1 MSLSS
6 QPGDADFIGEIDFLN
21 IGDSSRRASN
31 DNSARN
37 SPSQEVGASPVTQ
50 TNEQSGRLSF
60 KLYDK
65 GGLLSAN
72 EEGVERTNAAAA
84 RIQKYVRRR
93 LARKFVRSEM
103 PRLLTRRALHEHV
116 TLVNQLTDFA
126 WRLGPRASL
135 EERREAAQ
143 GLFELL
149 KTVRSDQEV
158 AISRAMAASDLPAHL
173 VKLAGFEVHAKA
185 SHQAALCLATMTNLA
200 SIGTSIELA
209 QAGAL
214 PVLVNALMSSDPPTV
229 YYGTACLQN
238 IMAEPDV
245 LESYEFMAIL
255 AASEVESR
263 LEALAAVPNPHM
275 ASVAAG
281 ALANVKQS
289 PQRAQMR
296 AATLIQ
302 AHMRGSISRINSG
315 AGKISPPPI
324 PEESELDEVA
334 SASAAEQV
342 DQRAAVVAAAQSE
355 VDQRAAVAAAANAE
369 VEAKVGQR
377 AAVAAAAKAEAE
389 ADDASLVEADA
400 PAAAPIDQRAA
411 VADVAK
417 ADAEAEHHHA
427 AMATKLADIERERVA
442 TIAAERIA
450 ILAAEAEAVKLA
462 QVVRDEKSAADQ
474 RAAVAAVE
482 ARAEVARDAKAAADQ
497 CAAVAATAQA
507 EVVAKYL
514 MAQAVDR
521 AAEAAAL
528 SHTLALQAVAFAQ
541 EATDGIA
548 AASSEK
554 NPVKR
559 DALRA
564 TARRSARQSSGAA
577 TGSALAARVAEEA
590 SIEALRQQHAAAS
603 RMQAAI
609 RGYASRRE
617 RGNRQETREAVLRVE
632 SSEHKTLALE
642 VRLAQL
648 RRDAL
653 RARVEQTGGDLSEDE
668 RHKFV
673 AMLLLA
679 SLRRMIAARER
690 AFAIYIGEMDAAAAS
705 VSAELRLEKGPS
717 ALRPLLPPAQVA
729 AARPRPKARAPT
741 IFVRELVSIHF
752 VV

>member
-369 VEAKVGQR
+369 VEAK
-377 AAVAAAAKAEAE
+377 
-389 ADDASLVEADA
+389 DASLVEADA